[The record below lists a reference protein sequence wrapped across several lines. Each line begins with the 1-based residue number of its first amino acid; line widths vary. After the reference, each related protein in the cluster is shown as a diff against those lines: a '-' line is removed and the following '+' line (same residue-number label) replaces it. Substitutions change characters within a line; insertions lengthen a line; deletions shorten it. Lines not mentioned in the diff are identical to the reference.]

1 MAKKTPLH
9 DEHVALGAKLVD
21 FAGWMMPLQYESI
34 VSEVEAVRKNVA
46 VFDVSH
52 MGEIR
57 VSGSDTAVFLDWLLT
72 NSFSALSVG
81 QAVYSVMCNE
91 KGGIIDDLIAY
102 RIADNEALLVVNAAN
117 TQKDFDWITLQSKK
131 FSVQVDDLSDEYG
144 LIAVQGPKSESL
156 LSSVVQEVS
165 SLKYYHFAE
174 FTVFGKKCMVSRT
187 GYTGEDGF
195 EICCSWGD
203 TPHVWRGLF
212 EIGESFRLKPAGL
225 GARDVCRLEASY
237 LLYGNDMDETVTPL
251 EAGLGWVVKFEKD
264 FVGKDALLSQKER
277 GISRRIRG
285 LKLEGK
291 RIARHGM
298 AVLKDGKQVGTISS
312 GTFSPTLQSSIA
324 LAMLDASLKVGD
336 KVLVDLKGAT
346 VEAQIVKLPFY
357 RGSVKTTSV

>member
-1 MAKKTPLH
+1 MVKKTPLH
-9 DEHVALGAKLVD
+9 DEHIKLGAKMIE

-34 VSEVEAVRKNVA
+34 VAEVEAVRKNVA

-57 VSGSDTAVFLDWLLT
+57 VSGSDTAAFLDWLLT
-72 NSFSALSVG
+72 NKFSTLGVG
-81 QAVYSVMCNE
+81 QAMYSVMCNE

-102 RIADNEALLVVNAAN
+102 RITDNEALLVVNAAN
-117 TQKDFDWITLQSKK
+117 TQKDFDWINLQSKK
-131 FSVQVDDLSDEYG
+131 FNVQVNDLSDRYG
-144 LIAVQGPKSESL
+144 LIAVQGPRSETM
-156 LSSVVQEVS
+156 LSSIIPQIS
-165 SLKYYHFAE
+165 SLKYYHCAE
-174 FTVFGKKCMVSRT
+174 FTIFGKKCTVSRT

-195 EICCSWGD
+195 EICCPWED

-212 EIGESFRLKPAGL
+212 EIGENSGLKPAGL

-237 LLYGNDMDETVTPL
+237 LLYGNDMDESVTPL
-251 EAGLGWVVKFEKD
+251 EAGLGWVVKLEKD

-298 AVLKDGKQVGTISS
+298 AVLKDDKQVGTITS

-324 LAMLDASLKVGD
+324 LAMLDASLKIGEN
-336 KVLVDLKGAT
+336 VLVDLKGAT

-357 RGSVKTTSV
+357 RGSVKTTSA

>member
-1 MAKKTPLH
+1 
-9 DEHVALGAKLVD
+9 
-21 FAGWMMPLQYESI
+21 
-34 VSEVEAVRKNVA
+34 
-46 VFDVSH
+46 
-52 MGEIR
+52 
-57 VSGSDTAVFLDWLLT
+57 
-72 NSFSALSVG
+72 
-81 QAVYSVMCNE
+81 
-91 KGGIIDDLIAY
+91 
-102 RIADNEALLVVNAAN
+102 
-117 TQKDFDWITLQSKK
+117 
-131 FSVQVDDLSDEYG
+131 
-144 LIAVQGPKSESL
+144 
-156 LSSVVQEVS
+156 
-165 SLKYYHFAE
+165 
-174 FTVFGKKCMVSRT
+174 MVSRT

-195 EICCSWGD
+195 EICCSWED
-203 TPHVWRGLF
+203 TPHIWRGLF

-264 FVGKDALLSQKER
+264 FVGKDALLAQKER

-336 KVLVDLKGAT
+336 RVLVDLKGTT

>member
-1 MAKKTPLH
+1 MKKTPLH
-9 DEHVALGAKLVD
+9 DEHIKLGAKMIE

-34 VSEVEAVRKNVA
+34 VAEVEAVRKNVA

-57 VSGSDTAVFLDWLLT
+57 VSGSDTAAFLDWLLT
-72 NSFSALSVG
+72 NKFSTLGVG
-81 QAVYSVMCNE
+81 QAMYSVMCNE

-102 RIADNEALLVVNAAN
+102 RITDNEALLVVNAAN
-117 TQKDFDWITLQSKK
+117 TQKDFDWINLQSKK
-131 FSVQVDDLSDEYG
+131 FNVQVNDLSDRYG
-144 LIAVQGPKSESL
+144 LIAVQGPRSETM
-156 LSSVVQEVS
+156 LSSIIPQIS
-165 SLKYYHFAE
+165 SLKYYHCAE
-174 FTVFGKKCMVSRT
+174 FTIFGKKCTVSRT

-195 EICCSWGD
+195 EICCPWED

-212 EIGESFRLKPAGL
+212 EIGENSGLKPAGL

-237 LLYGNDMDETVTPL
+237 LLYGNDMDESVTPL
-251 EAGLGWVVKFEKD
+251 EAGLGWVVKLEKD

-298 AVLKDGKQVGTISS
+298 AVLKDDKQVGTITS

-324 LAMLDASLKVGD
+324 LAMLDASLKIGEN
-336 KVLVDLKGAT
+336 VLVDLKGAT

-357 RGSVKTTSV
+357 RGSVKTTSA